1 MIELERPELFRLGV
15 FNKLG
20 VRPVS
25 RPVAGDRPRFIGDGD
40 GEYDMPF
47 LRFQY
52 QCITSLSIFCL
63 LLGSSWWDFISL
75 GLNSRNLILKQVEP
89 IY

>member
-1 MIELERPELFRLGV
+1 MIELDRPELFRLGV

-47 LRFQY
+47 
-52 QCITSLSIFCL
+52 
-63 LLGSSWWDFISL
+63 
-75 GLNSRNLILKQVEP
+75 
-89 IY
+89 

>member
-1 MIELERPELFRLGV
+1 MIELDRPELFRLGV

-47 LRFQY
+47 YDFNIS
-52 QCITSLSIFCL
+52 CI
-63 LLGSSWWDFISL
+63 
-75 GLNSRNLILKQVEP
+75 
-89 IY
+89 